1 MVDTFPGKAG
11 SVLSEGKGIEMIA
24 WFVPGQKTL
33 FLSRGSSGKKKKK
46 SCKNKTYAAM
56 QKSSSQ
62 IILK

>member
-46 SCKNKTYAAM
+46 L
-56 QKSSSQ
+56 QK
-62 IILK
+62 

>member
-33 FLSRGSSGKKKKK
+33 FLSCGSSGKKKKK
-46 SCKNKTYAAM
+46 KVAKIKPMLLFRS
-56 QKSSSQ
+56 
-62 IILK
+62 LPHRLF

>member
-46 SCKNKTYAAM
+46 VAKIKPMLLCRSPPHR
-56 QKSSSQ
+56 
-62 IILK
+62 LF